1 MNNKSNNTNEHNDLH
16 LSDDQE
22 IAQTETLLDL
32 LAQQDRSAADDGLE
46 GRVLESVSKVIA
58 PPPLSIA
65 SPDEP
70 AATPAAPSAS
80 LSKAWPLRYA
90 AAAMLAMG
98 ATVTLV
104 ATQPWSMNSPANDGH
119 EIALASFEQDLDAFF
134 ALEELEDGNLSEAVT
149 EWEIW
154 AQTLDTEIDTSLSGI
169 GLTDFQW
176 IDDGED
182 GAL

>member
-1 MNNKSNNTNEHNDLH
+1 MNNESTNEHNDLH
-16 LSDDQE
+16 LSSDPQL
-22 IAQTETLLDL
+22 AKTESLLDL

-46 GRVLESVSKVIA
+46 ARVLESVSKVIA

-65 SPDEP
+65 SPMAP
-70 AATPAAPSAS
+70 AAVTADASAS
-80 LSKAWPLRYA
+80 PSKAWPLRFA

-98 ATVTLV
+98 ATITLV
-104 ATQPWSMNSPANDGH
+104 ATQPWSTNSTINQGGD
-119 EIALASFEQDLDAFF
+119 IALTSFEQDLDAFF

-149 EWEIW
+149 AWEIW
-154 AQTLDTEIDTSLSGI
+154 AQTVDTEIDTSLSGI